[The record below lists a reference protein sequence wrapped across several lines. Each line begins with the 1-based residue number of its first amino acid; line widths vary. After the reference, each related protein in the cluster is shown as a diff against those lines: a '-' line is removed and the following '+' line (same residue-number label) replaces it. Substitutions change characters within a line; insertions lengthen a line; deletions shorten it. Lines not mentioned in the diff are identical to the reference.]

1 MVKQAAKGI
10 SKLSQCCSDSFVPC
24 DHRVLEITRDYWSL
38 LVTPLPTSKIDPAV
52 GCLLLSTLLP
62 LGSELTE
69 SLSSQDKLLPV
80 FRDYFDTIVLLAGTN
95 REDGHLVLVKA
106 VERWL
111 PDCIQLLKRKEA
123 EQKEGELK
131 EGRMKEGEGKGK
143 LSREKE
149 KAAVPAGSLL
159 KYLSHL
165 TSAVQ
170 FITNMVKST
179 EKRNLASDNDSLVQ
193 VFAMV
198 CEFSILNTECTT
210 PVSSFSFLCPPP
222 PPIILSLSQFWAAF
236 CPVPIT
242 LFPSPPSPYHSLPS
256 DPLTGFRH
264 GVGGGGDYCNG
275 SSH

>member
-1 MVKQAAKGI
+1 MWYYKYFAHCYMVKQAAKGI
-10 SKLSQCCSDSFVPC
+10 SKLSQCYSDSFVPC

-38 LVTPLPTSKIDPAV
+38 LATPLPTSKIDPAV

-143 LSREKE
+143 LSREK
-149 KAAVPAGSLL
+149 
-159 KYLSHL
+159 
-165 TSAVQ
+165 
-170 FITNMVKST
+170 
-179 EKRNLASDNDSLVQ
+179 DNSK
-193 VFAMV
+193 
-198 CEFSILNTECTT
+198 
-210 PVSSFSFLCPPP
+210 
-222 PPIILSLSQFWAAF
+222 
-236 CPVPIT
+236 
-242 LFPSPPSPYHSLPS
+242 
-256 DPLTGFRH
+256 
-264 GVGGGGDYCNG
+264 
-275 SSH
+275 